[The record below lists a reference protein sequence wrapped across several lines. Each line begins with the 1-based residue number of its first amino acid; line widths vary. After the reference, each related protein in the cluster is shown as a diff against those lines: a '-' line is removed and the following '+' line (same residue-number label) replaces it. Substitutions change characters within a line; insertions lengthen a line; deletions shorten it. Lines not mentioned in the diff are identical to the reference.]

1 MSDTASVLSPIDR
14 FSEML
19 FGLIMVLTIT
29 GSLSAATAG
38 RQEIAAML
46 GAAIGCNIAWGI
58 VDAVMF
64 LMTRKLELGHDHLFL
79 DQMRSARDV
88 DQAREVLR
96 DAVPPSLVDSMGGE
110 QLDELVGRLRSLP
123 EPTGTRLTAADR
135 RAAIAVFLLV
145 VTATFPVA
153 APFLLFSDFG
163 LAMLIS
169 RVTGL
174 SLLFAGGWAL
184 GRYAGFSQP
193 LTALTMLGLGVLLVG
208 TTLALGG

>member
-38 RQEIAAML
+38 RQEIATVL

-64 LMTRKLELGHDHLFL
+64 LMTRKLELGHNRLFV
-79 DQMRSARDV
+79 DQIRTARDV

-96 DAVPPSLVDSMGGE
+96 DAMPPSLSDSLDGE
-110 QLDELVGRLRSLP
+110 QVDDILGRIRSLP
-123 EPTGTRLTAADR
+123 EPTGARLTTADGR
-135 RAAIAVFLLV
+135 GALAVFLLV
-145 VTATFPVA
+145 VAATLPVTV
-153 APFLLFSDFG
+153 PFLLFSDFG
-163 LAMLIS
+163 FAMLIS

-174 SLLFAGGWAL
+174 ILLFAGGWAL

-208 TTLALGG
+208 TTLAPGG

>member
-1 MSDTASVLSPIDR
+1 MSDTGSVLSPVDR

-64 LMTRKLELGHDHLFL
+64 LVTRKLELGHDRLFFT
-79 DQMRSARDV
+79 QIRSAKDP

-96 DAVPPSLVDSMGGE
+96 DAMPASLGDS
-110 QLDELVGRLRSLP
+110 LDEQQMDEVLGRIRSLP
-123 EPTGTRLTAADR
+123 EPAGARLTATDG
-135 RAAIAVFLLV
+135 RAAIAVFFLV
-145 VTATFPVA
+145 VAATFPVA
-153 APFLLFSDFG
+153 APFLLFSDVG

-174 SLLFAGGWAL
+174 CLLFAGGWAL
-184 GRYAGFSQP
+184 GRYAGFSRL
-193 LTALTMLGLGVLLVG
+193 LTALTMLGLGVFLVG